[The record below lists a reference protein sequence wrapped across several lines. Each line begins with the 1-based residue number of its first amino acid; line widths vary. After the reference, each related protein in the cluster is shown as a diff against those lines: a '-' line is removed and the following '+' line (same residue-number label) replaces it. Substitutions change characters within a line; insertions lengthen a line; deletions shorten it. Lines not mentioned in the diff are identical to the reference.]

1 MIITASR
8 KLDRSPTTS
17 LALHKRSRPAS
28 ETMVS
33 SNARAADTT
42 APTSAPPDIV
52 PSISGSPAVAPPPV
66 DPSKSCPI
74 FSLARELRDMIYT
87 YAFTPNI
94 QAPNDGN
101 TLTVKLGDLAA
112 TVPSSAL
119 LLTSRQ
125 VEQEATAIYRA
136 ARRSFWQDVLFSID
150 LSDDWE
156 DEDAREDRHFEV
168 LDLLDKYFLLLD
180 VSDEQ
185 INAMQTF
192 VVNVSSDIGKFKLH
206 LDSNTS
212 PTGAHWRLN
221 QDASTWGDDP
231 TDIMTNGHYPHRSL
245 FEALHAINFPVRN
258 RTNLMFAHR
267 HFHEVSLYA
276 RGASGRRY
284 KSMSASREMFANVEM
299 RRAAL
304 IMNPPTVT
312 RSGAKKRQLEALLDH
327 CWIVW
332 RARRAA

>member
-1 MIITASR
+1 
-8 KLDRSPTTS
+8 
-17 LALHKRSRPAS
+17 
-28 ETMVS
+28 
-33 SNARAADTT
+33 
-42 APTSAPPDIV
+42 
-52 PSISGSPAVAPPPV
+52 
-66 DPSKSCPI
+66 
-74 FSLARELRDMIYT
+74 MIYT
-87 YAFTPNI
+87 FAFTPNI
-94 QAPNDGN
+94 RAPNDE
-101 TLTVKLGDLAA
+101 LGDLAA

-119 LLTSRQ
+119 LLTCRQ

-136 ARRSFWQDVLFSID
+136 ARRSLWQDVFFSID

-156 DEDAREDRHFEV
+156 DEDAHEERHFEV

-192 VVNVSSDIGKFKLH
+192 VVNVRSDIGKFKLH

-212 PTGAHWRLN
+212 PTGAYWRLN

-258 RTNLMFAHR
+258 LTNLMFAHR